1 MGDPAE
7 EDGGP
12 QRVRE
17 RGLRTLCRATFSKGR
32 WQINKNKGMTGT
44 RTGDTQDTCIALRR
58 KDRGNQDEVLGN

>member
-17 RGLRTLCRATFSKGR
+17 SGLRTLCRATFSKG
-32 WQINKNKGMTGT
+32 QVAN
-44 RTGDTQDTCIALRR
+44 
-58 KDRGNQDEVLGN
+58 